1 MEVKVIELQEWITTG
16 AAQELTG
23 YSQAYMRQLA
33 LRHRVEARKVG
44 RDWLLN
50 RASLIEYKQTME
62 QLGKQK
68 YSPWRSD
75 LAAERR
81 GRKSNEEVQK

>member
-75 LAAERR
+75 LAGGR
-81 GRKSNEEVQK
+81 GRKSSEEVQK